1 MESKEVRHEI
11 VFSNADIDVRFY
23 LSADDGGYVPP
34 HWHDHIEMIYMLEGE
49 IQIHCETR
57 EIHVKAGELIVLNS
71 KEIHSIWSTKNQ
83 ALVLQVSDKILEKY
97 VPDYELLQFQ
107 AVPGPMSPAE
117 ATKMERL
124 KKICHDMYVIYE
136 VRPDGYLLK
145 FNSLLYDLLFSLV
158 HSYSIKLVEK
168 EVSRNQKNREKM
180 KEILTFLD
188 KHHEEQLTVQSV
200 AEHFNYHPDYL
211 SRIMKRQIGMTV
223 SEYLYEIRINYIYYD
238 LMNTADFIN
247 EIFERHGC
255 TNYRVT
261 MRWFKKRFG
270 CTPKEKRKMERE
282 KL

>member
-1 MESKEVRHEI
+1 MENREARHEI
-11 VFSNADIDVRFY
+11 VFSNSDIDVRFY

-49 IQIHCETR
+49 IQIQCETR
-57 EIHVKAGELIVLNS
+57 EMHVKAEELIVLNS

-107 AVPGPMSPAE
+107 VVQKPKHPSE
-117 ATKMERL
+117 VTKLEQL

-136 VRPDGYLLK
+136 IRPAGYLLK
-145 FNSLLYDLLFSLV
+145 FNSLLYDLLFTLV
-158 HSYSIKLVEK
+158 HSYSVKLVEK
-168 EVSRNQKNREKM
+168 EVSRNHKNREKM
-180 KEILTFLD
+180 KEILTYLD
-188 KHHEEQLTVQSV
+188 KYHGEALTVQSV
-200 AEHFNYHPDYL
+200 AEHFNYNPDYL
-211 SRIMKRQIGMTV
+211 SRLMKKQIGMTV

-238 LMNTADFIN
+238 LMNTQDFIN

-261 MRWFKKRFG
+261 MRWFKKRYG
-270 CTPKEKRKMERE
+270 CTPKEKRTSIDQK
-282 KL
+282 

>member
-107 AVPGPMSPAE
+107 AVPGTMSPAE

-145 FNSLLYDLLFSLV
+145 FNSLL
-158 HSYSIKLVEK
+158 
-168 EVSRNQKNREKM
+168 
-180 KEILTFLD
+180 
-188 KHHEEQLTVQSV
+188 
-200 AEHFNYHPDYL
+200 
-211 SRIMKRQIGMTV
+211 
-223 SEYLYEIRINYIYYD
+223 
-238 LMNTADFIN
+238 
-247 EIFERHGC
+247 
-255 TNYRVT
+255 
-261 MRWFKKRFG
+261 
-270 CTPKEKRKMERE
+270 
-282 KL
+282 